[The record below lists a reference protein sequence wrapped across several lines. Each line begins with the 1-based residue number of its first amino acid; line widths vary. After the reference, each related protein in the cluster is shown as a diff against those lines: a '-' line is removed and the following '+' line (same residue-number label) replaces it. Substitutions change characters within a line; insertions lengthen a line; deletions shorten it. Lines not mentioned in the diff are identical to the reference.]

1 MSQAMVQT
9 KNKIPI
15 SSKENFASDHWDIV
29 ITSKKSWIDLK
40 LKELWQYR
48 DLLLLLVWRD
58 YTHVYKQTILGPL
71 WYIIQ
76 PVMITLVFTVVFGNI
91 AGIST
96 DGIPQTL
103 FYLSGITCWY
113 YFADCLN
120 KTSTTFKDNQ
130 QIFGKVYFTRLIV
143 PLSIVISN
151 LIKFGIQFFLFL
163 GFLLYFYYT
172 NPAVQPN
179 RYLLLFPFLILLI
192 GGLGLGFGLFITAF
206 TVKYRDLVFLLQFG
220 IQLAMYAT
228 PIVYPLSTVDDKY
241 RWIIELNP
249 MTAIV
254 ETFRYG
260 FTGAGEFSWMA
271 IGYSTAFMC
280 ILLVAGMIVF
290 NRTERNF
297 MDTV

>member
-1 MSQAMVQT
+1 MSQSTVLER
-9 KNKIPI
+9 KNLTTIPRKEEKWDIEI
-15 SSKENFASDHWDIV
+15 SSE
-29 ITSKKSWIDLK
+29 KKLIDFK
-40 LKELWQYR
+40 FKELWQYR
-48 DLLLLLVWRD
+48 DLLMLLVWRD

-71 WYIIQ
+71 WYLVQ
-76 PVMITLVFTVVFGNI
+76 PILMTLAFTVVFGNI

-103 FYLSGITCWY
+103 FYMAGITCWY

-120 KTSTTFKDNQ
+120 KTATTFKDNQ

-151 LIKFGIQFFLFL
+151 LIKFGVQFLLFL
-163 GFLLYFYYT
+163 GFLVWFSQS

-179 RYLLLFPFLILLI
+179 IYILLFPFLVALI
-192 GGLGLGFGLFITAF
+192 GGLGLGFGLFITSL
-206 TVKYRDLVFLLQFG
+206 TVKYRDLIFLLQFG

-228 PIVYPLSTVDDKY
+228 PIVYPLSTVAPKY
-241 RWIIELNP
+241 RWLIDINP
-249 MTAIV
+249 MTPIV
-254 ETFRYG
+254 ETFRYA
-260 FTGAGEFSWMA
+260 FTGAGIFSW
-271 IGYSTAFMC
+271 GHLLYSFLFMTV
-280 ILLVAGMIVF
+280 ILAAGMIVF